1 MRIIRK
7 QNTKSLVGIGTLAA
21 AVYLISNQL
30 NRRARAFDL
39 SDKVVLIT
47 GASRGLGLVLAR
59 EFARHGARVAVCAR
73 DQSELEHVVD
83 EFAWMGENFLAVTCD
98 VTVRENVET
107 MAMQVETMLG
117 PVDVLV
123 NNAGTIIVGP
133 IENQSVDTFEDAM
146 NTNFWGPLYATFA
159 VMPGMKQRK
168 QGHIVNI
175 ASLGGKIAVPH
186 LLPYSASKFA
196 LVGLSEGLRMELAK
210 DGIRVTTVCPG
221 LLRTGS
227 PRNADFTGQN
237 EKEYSWF
244 TVSDSLPG
252 VSVSAETAARKIVD
266 ACIHGDPELL
276 LGATAKF
283 AAAMHSLMP
292 EMINEI
298 LGFTNALLMPQP
310 DPSSGARKIKGSQSE
325 TAVTQSALTAL
336 TRMAESANNQL

>member
-1 MRIIRK
+1 MN
-7 QNTKSLVGIGTLAA
+7 QNTKNLLGIGTLAA
-21 AVYLISNQL
+21 AGFLLAKQSA
-30 NRRARAFDL
+30 RRARAL
-39 SDKVVLIT
+39 NLTDKVVLIT

-59 EFARHGARVAVCAR
+59 EFAKHGARIAICAR

-107 MAMQVETMLG
+107 MAMQVETLLG

-133 IENQSVDTFEDAM
+133 IENQSIDTFEDAM

-159 VMPGMKQRK
+159 VMAAMKQRK
-168 QGHIVNI
+168 QGRIVNI

-210 DGIRVTTVCPG
+210 DNIRVTTVCPG
-221 LLRTGS
+221 LMRTGS

-244 TVSDSLPG
+244 TVSDSMPG
-252 VSVSAETAARKIVD
+252 VSISAEAAAKKIVD
-266 ACIHGDPELL
+266 AAIHGDPELM

-283 AAAMHSLMP
+283 AAAMQSLMP

-298 LGFTNALLMPQP
+298 LGFTNVLLMPQP
-310 DPSSGARKIKGSQSE
+310 DRSSGARKFKGSQSE
-325 TAVTQSALTAL
+325 TAVTQSALAGL